1 MKTLPTGIDLQLH
14 WVQPTMLM
22 RHFKLYSQNGLIG
35 ELRFEKAATAYGT
48 WIETGSAANSWMIKG
63 GGLLKRGVFLRK
75 SGAKDDLAVFRS
87 NLVGEG
93 WVEFL
98 KGSRFQWKSR
108 GIRRKEWGFSNE
120 QEDLLLVLKSTP
132 WYRLKMES
140 AVEVGAQWHDLD
152 ELPLLM
158 MLGWY
163 LRVQNFY
170 ASW

>member
-1 MKTLPTGIDLQLH
+1 MKNTLTNIDLQFH
-14 WVQPTMLM
+14 WVQPTMFM

-35 ELRFEKAATAYGT
+35 DLRFEKASTAYGSWT
-48 WIETGSAANSWMIKG
+48 ETGSAAKSWMIKG
-63 GGLLKRGVFLRK
+63 GGLFKRGVFLRE
-75 SGAKDDLAVFRS
+75 SGANNDLAVFQS

-98 KGSRFQWKSR
+98 EGSKFQWKSR
-108 GIRRKEWGFSNE
+108 NFWQKEWGFLNE
-120 QEDLLLVLKSTP
+120 QKNLVLALKCPP
-132 WYRLKMES
+132 WYRLKIET

-158 MLGWY
+158 LLGWY